1 MGNNPHKH
9 RDMATSTEINI
20 NVRDFST
27 SPGPRY
33 VKQGEASGELFY
45 HQVLNPLFLQGFN
58 EGKPVI
64 VNLDGVD
71 GYMSSF
77 LDEAFGNLVFD
88 FGADEVAQRLS
99 FISLEEPEWA
109 EMIQQDT
116 YGEWEKRRKKKIA
129 PKITYK
135 HNNWSRLENGSLV
148 EVNYEITE

>member
-1 MGNNPHKH
+1 
-9 RDMATSTEINI
+9 MAESTEINI
-20 NVRDFST
+20 NVKDFST

-45 HQVLNPLFLQGFN
+45 HQVLNPNFLQGYR
-58 EGKPVI
+58 EGKHVV

-88 FGADEVAQRLS
+88 FGADEVKKRLS
-99 FISLEEPEWA
+99 FISKEEPEWT
-109 EMIQQDT
+109 EMIQSDT
-116 YGEWEKRRKKKIA
+116 YSEWEKRRKKKNV
-129 PKITYK
+129 PKVTKK
-135 HNNWSRLENGSLV
+135 HDDWLRLENGSLI